1 MRENTQPDDGCE
13 LEIFTEDVQIMLRNA
28 IERLYYSKQLHIG
41 DAPGDKVRSYLGL
54 LNADVLNTVPDTV
67 QRNDRPVK
75 NPTAYLMATIFNKL
89 CEQFNRP
96 LIRLPPD

>member
-1 MRENTQPDDGCE
+1 
-13 LEIFTEDVQIMLRNA
+13 MLRNA

-41 DAPGDKVRSYLGL
+41 DAVLPGDKVRSYLGL

-67 QRNDRPVK
+67 QRNDQPVK
-75 NPTAYLMATIFNKL
+75 NPTAYLMATIFNEL
-89 CEQFNRP
+89 CEQFNSP